1 MKRLVELRSKQNKT
15 KEDMSKI
22 LGVARSTYAMYENGS
37 REMDYKSLVKV
48 ADYFRVSLDYL
59 FERTDFPIH
68 IESYSRDEIEFI
80 TESLEV
86 YRRTKQ
92 KFFS

>member
-15 KEDMSKI
+15 QEDMSKI